1 MIDIKPYKTKEY
13 NSRQSRHDHVGKLPA
28 RQIFAAPSGVGKT
41 VTLTNL
47 ILNVYRDCFEK
58 IFIFSPT
65 IHLDNNWD
73 TVKDYISNK
82 LKINHTEDDP
92 VYFDTFNEEQMKNI
106 IDTQEKIVKYMKD
119 KDFPKIYNIAII
131 IDDFSDNKDVARK
144 NKELVRLFV
153 KGRHYF
159 ISTFITCQSYTLL
172 NPVVRKN
179 ATQLYVYRLR
189 NQKDLD
195 SIIDELSAL
204 YDKQTLLQLY
214 HTATDEKHSFMFIN
228 MMESD
233 KEKCFIKI

>member
-1 MIDIKPYKTKEY
+1 M
-13 NSRQSRHDHVGKLPA
+13 
-28 RQIFAAPSGVGKT
+28 
-41 VTLTNL
+41 
-47 ILNVYRDCFEK
+47 
-58 IFIFSPT
+58 
-65 IHLDNNWD
+65 
-73 TVKDYISNK
+73 
-82 LKINHTEDDP
+82 
-92 VYFDTFNEEQMKNI
+92 
-106 IDTQEKIVKYMKD
+106 
-119 KDFPKIYNIAII
+119 
-131 IDDFSDNKDVARK
+131 
-144 NKELVRLFV
+144 FV

-214 HTATDEKHSFMFIN
+214 HTATNEKHSFMFIN

-233 KEKCFIKI
+233 KEKMFYKNLNQRMIPN

>member
-13 NSRQSRHDHVGKLPA
+13 NSKQSRHDHVGKLPA
-28 RQIFAAPSGVGKT
+28 RQIFATPSGVGKT

-82 LKINHTEDDP
+82 LKINRTEDDP

-119 KDFPKIYNIAII
+119 KDFSKIYKIAII

-172 NPVVRKN
+172 NPVVRKM
-179 ATQLYVYRLR
+179 QHSYMY
-189 NQKDLD
+189 
-195 SIIDELSAL
+195 ID
-204 YDKQTLLQLY
+204 
-214 HTATDEKHSFMFIN
+214 
-228 MMESD
+228 
-233 KEKCFIKI
+233 